1 MVNPVKDWSKEQAD
15 NTITGLTTL
24 INSEKRKEAFQII
37 NTYGTETDKIVARVS
52 AGTAA
57 VAGTVALGAT
67 AVYAAPYAA
76 AAATA
81 VSVKAYTAVS
91 ATALGNYL
99 WHNPDVG
106 LDAYGLGSDVYHG
119 NWGNLPTDILA
130 FAYNGAN
137 YQSYKTARTQS
148 YTYSAEP
155 TDVQKNYKAV
165 IADAGSSMGVGEV
178 NVNKV
183 FTDEPVSWSA
193 TRGTIES
200 GADNIATGPKLNAQL
215 AYEEANSIFTKS
227 GTLQPEVIKNSSIII
242 PGNELK
248 NPDVIN
254 NLIKN
259 GGNIN
264 DWGKMTTQTF
274 KSPSGDFQFHFYQNL
289 KTGEVSTFE
298 MKAKFNK

>member
-1 MVNPVKDWSKEQAD
+1 M
-15 NTITGLTTL
+15 LT
-24 INSEKRKEAFQII
+24 K
-37 NTYGTETDKIVARVS
+37 VS

-57 VAGTVALGAT
+57 VAGTVALG
-67 AVYAAPYAA
+67 
-76 AAATA
+76 ATA

-155 TDVQKNYKAV
+155 TDVQKNYKAA

-178 NVNKV
+178 NVNKA
-183 FTDEPVSWSA
+183 FTDEPVSWNA
-193 TRGTIES
+193 TE
-200 GADNIATGPKLNAQL
+200 GAGNA
-215 AYEEANSIFTKS
+215 A
-227 GTLQPEVIKNSSIII
+227 KNGEFSIINWDNY
-242 PGNELK
+242 P
-248 NPDVIN
+248 N
-254 NLIKN
+254 NLPKPDGPFRLIEGVEYDTARGVANQTNQAMHTANPTLKGMQIHEIHPVKF
-259 GGNIN
+259 GGSAADISNKIPLTPSEHA
-264 DWGKMTTQTF
+264 KATTWWRMLQ
-274 KSPSGDFQFHFYQNL
+274 KDLQ
-289 KTGEVSTFE
+289 K
-298 MKAKFNK
+298 